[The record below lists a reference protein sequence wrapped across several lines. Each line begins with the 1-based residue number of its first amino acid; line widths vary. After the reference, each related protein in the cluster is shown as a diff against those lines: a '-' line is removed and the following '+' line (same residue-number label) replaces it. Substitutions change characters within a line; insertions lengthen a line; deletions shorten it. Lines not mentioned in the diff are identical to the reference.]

1 MKKEVFETVFTLS
14 NKHPWLSLNSDGLMS
29 LLYEDCKSEEEK
41 ELVIQLISDFYY
53 MTEKKYK
60 ENIIKIADNIINLCL
75 PNETVIYATAGNR
88 ETDSSQAIV
97 YDLRTI
103 LAKKGGNSWQGA
115 KIFSAMSKS
124 VLYGLDPEIIKN
136 IYIIDEFNGS
146 GKTILSRY
154 KKICSDIRSLKKE
167 PEDYNIQVIYI
178 TSIECAHK
186 YVESE
191 GINLTSLNILKK
203 GITFN
208 DNIKNKDKAIELIKK
223 ISLALS
229 PEFKKETMYPLGYNN
244 SEGLYYREDG
254 NVPNS
259 VFSIF
264 WWPEYTSLK
273 ERNSLIVRAI
283 SNEIR

>member
-167 PEDYNIQVIYI
+167 PEEYNIQVIYI

-229 PEFKKETMYPLGYNN
+229 PEFKTETMYPLGYNN

-264 WWPEYTSLK
+264 WWPEYKSLK

-283 SNEIR
+283 

>member
-223 ISLALS
+223 ISLSLS
-229 PEFKKETMYPLGYNN
+229 PEFKTETMYPLGYNN

-264 WWPEYTSLK
+264 WWPEYKSLK

-283 SNEIR
+283 